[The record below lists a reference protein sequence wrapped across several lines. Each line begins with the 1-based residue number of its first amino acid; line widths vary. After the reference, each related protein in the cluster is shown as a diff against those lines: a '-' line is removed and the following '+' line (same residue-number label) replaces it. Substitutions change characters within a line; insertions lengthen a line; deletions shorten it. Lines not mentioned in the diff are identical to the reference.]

1 MAKLGLKP
9 PGLYFQI
16 CKQCG
21 GDRNAIDVEFIV
33 ELYMVDKL
41 VTF

>member
-21 GDRNAIDVEFIV
+21 GDRIDVEFIV